1 MHAEPDRKRI
11 AVALSAADAAII
23 TRTSA
28 VEGLPSSKLVGR
40 LGPPARLWF
49 GRSCRHGRFRCSGS
63 DAEDD
68 GPHGPDLGA
77 QATHR
82 VGGMLTAA
90 EIVSAGNEPLR
101 DAVEAVGFANDAKGL
116 GKLLK
121 RKEGQI
127 IDGLRLE
134 LRADR
139 KAKINRYGVAN
150 LQEPD
155 FG

>member
-1 MHAEPDRKRI
+1 LLAGSRR
-11 AVALSAADAAII
+11 LSGDAPTLA
-23 TRTSA
+23 
-28 VEGLPSSKLVGR
+28 
-40 LGPPARLWF
+40 
-49 GRSCRHGRFRCSGS
+49 
-63 DAEDD
+63 
-68 GPHGPDLGA
+68 
-77 QATHR
+77 
-82 VGGMLTAA
+82 GG
-90 EIVSAGNEPLR
+90 V
-101 DAVEAVGFANDAKGL
+101 VAKGL

-155 FG
+155 FR